1 MIKHSNIIYLNYIN
15 EIGGVETFVYEM
27 VKKYK
32 DLDIAVVYKQGNNKQ
47 LERLKKYCRCYK
59 HNGEKIEC
67 DVAII
72 NYDISIIDFINE
84 KAKIYQ
90 VVHGDYENRAYT
102 IEPPTHE
109 RIYKYITITNY
120 LFDSFKKI
128 TKKENVIMSYNPL
141 TLEDNKKLVLFSATR
156 LSPIK
161 GKSRMIRLANE
172 LDRQGIDYIWYIFTN
187 DEKAI
192 PNENVIYMKPR
203 LDVSYWLKQA
213 DYLVQLS
220 DTEACSYSINEA
232 LYRNIPVIVTPLP
245 YLKEIGVENGKNA
258 YILEF
263 DCSNIEDVVKNIQ
276 NIPKFEFK
284 KLEDKYK
291 DLLKESK
298 SHYEEDKKMKVKVKC
313 VLKGGYDDIKLKRHI
328 NENEE
333 YIVDFE
339 RANYLK
345 DNNAVEILEEIKEE
359 KDKYKTKKDE
369 FKKEEKPVKKVAKK

>member
-1 MIKHSNIIYLNYIN
+1 MIKHSNIVYMSYIS

-32 DLDIAVVYKQGNNKQ
+32 NLDIAVIYKQANNKQ

-59 HNGEKIEC
+59 HTNQKIEC

-72 NYDISIIDFINE
+72 NYDINIIDFISEN
-84 KAKIYQ
+84 AKIYQ
-90 VVHGDYENRAYT
+90 VVHGDYENKAYT
-102 IEPPTHE
+102 MKPPTHE
-109 RIYKYITITNY
+109 KIYKYITITNY
-120 LFDSFKKI
+120 LYDSFKRI
-128 TKKENVIMSYNPL
+128 AKKENVIMSYNPL
-141 TLEDNKKLVLFSATR
+141 TLEENKKLVLISATR
-156 LSPIK
+156 VSPIK

-172 LDRQGIDYIWYIFTN
+172 LDKQGIEYIWYIFTN
-187 DEKAI
+187 DDKEI
-192 PNENVIYMKPR
+192 PNENVVYMKPR
-203 LDVSYWLKQA
+203 LDISYWLKQA

-245 YLKEIGVENGKNA
+245 YLKEIGVENRKNA

-291 DLLKESK
+291 DILKESK
-298 SHYEEDKKMKVKVKC
+298 SHYEEDRKMKVKVKC
-313 VLKGGYDDIKLKRHI
+313 ILKGGYDDIKLKKHI
-328 NENEE
+328 EENEE

-345 DNNAVEILEEIKEE
+345 DNNAIEILEEIKEE
-359 KDKYKTKKDE
+359 KKDKL
-369 FKKEEKPVKKVAKK
+369 KKEEPKKPTNRKVAKKQ

>member
-1 MIKHSNIIYLNYIN
+1 MIKHSNIIYLNYIS

-32 DLDIAVVYKQGNNKQ
+32 NLDIAVVYKQGNNKQ

-59 HNGEKIEC
+59 HTNEEIEC

-84 KAKIYQ
+84 NAKIYQ
-90 VVHGDYENRAYT
+90 VVHGDYENKAYT
-102 IEPPTHE
+102 MTPPTHE

>member
-1 MIKHSNIIYLNYIN
+1 MIKHSNIIYLNYIS

-47 LERLKKYCRCYK
+47 IERLKKYCRCYK
-59 HNGEKIEC
+59 HTNEEIEC

-84 KAKIYQ
+84 NAKIYQ
-90 VVHGDYENRAYT
+90 VVHGDYENKAYT
-102 IEPPTHE
+102 MKPPTHE

-172 LDRQGIDYIWYIFTN
+172 LDRQGIEYIWYIFTN
-187 DEKAI
+187 DDKEI
-192 PNENVIYMKPR
+192 SNENVVYMKPR
-203 LDVSYWLKQA
+203 LDISYWLKQA

-245 YLKEIGVENGKNA
+245 YLKEIGVENRKNA

-263 DCSNIEDVVKNIQ
+263 DCSNIEDVVKNIK

-291 DLLKESK
+291 YLLKESK

-313 VLKGGYDDIKLKRHI
+313 VLKGGYDDIKLKKHI
-328 NENEE
+328 EENEE

-345 DNNAVEILEEIKEE
+345 DNNAVAILEEIKEE
-359 KDKYKTKKDE
+359 KKDKL
-369 FKKEEKPVKKVAKK
+369 KKEEPKKTTNKKVAKK

>member
-1 MIKHSNIIYLNYIN
+1 MIKHSNIVYMNYIS

-32 DLDIAVVYKQGNNKQ
+32 NLDIAVVYKQGNNKQ

-59 HNGEKIEC
+59 HTNEEIEC

-84 KAKIYQ
+84 NAKIYQ
-90 VVHGDYENRAYT
+90 VVHGDYENKSYT
-102 IEPPTHE
+102 MKPPTHE

-128 TKKENVIMSYNPL
+128 TGRENVIMSYNPL

-245 YLKEIGVENGKNA
+245 YLKEIGVENGENA

-359 KDKYKTKKDE
+359 KDKYKPKKMNL
-369 FKKEEKPVKKVAKK
+369 KKQKIS